1 MGGLLLAR
9 LNIKGL
15 GGTKEIVWQLR
26 TLPPKKF
33 DSRAPSQFAQSPVI
47 IASDLIPCS
56 GLQGH
61 PHPCVQTH
69 TEIQTHSIHIVKIN
83 LLKIFGNAQIQGL
96 HLNIERSMDLWK

>member
-1 MGGLLLAR
+1 VGGLLLAR

-69 TEIQTHSIHIVKIN
+69 TETYTLNKNKEN
-83 LLKIFGNAQIQGL
+83 LFFFFLNKKGSGAGCGGA
-96 HLNIERSMDLWK
+96 HL